1 MTQHYS
7 AVINIGVEPTVD
19 DLTFKIGINYKPK
32 PPIVVSNI
40 IMDLMAK
47 MPAVLTKM
55 WRDMIKL
62 APEIENG
69 FEANLHFDLF
79 SDEDG
84 DWATNG
90 HTDQKEGIEPLL
102 MGLSKMIFTDDP
114 VIQQILEKNDEK
126 EPEYVQHFDPTC

>member
-19 DLTFKIGINYKPK
+19 DLTFKIGSNYKPK

-69 FEANLHFDLF
+69 FEANLYFDLF

-90 HTDQKEGIEPLL
+90 NTDQKEGIEPLL

-126 EPEYVQHFDPTC
+126 EPEYVQHFAPTC